1 MALLDEVQ
9 RVKAKQKKLEKK
21 RKPITKDL
29 GGSMESRELT
39 PEEIE
44 KKKKL
49 RRRWRKGVEETQSCT
64 KTAAANLQAL
74 QPVAASK
81 SEKKKSAKGEA
92 HEENPQ
98 DYVDPET
105 PPSG

>member
-1 MALLDEVQ
+1 
-9 RVKAKQKKLEKK
+9 
-21 RKPITKDL
+21 
-29 GGSMESRELT
+29 MESRELT

-49 RRRWRKGVEETQSCT
+49 RRRKGVEETQSCT